1 MILDCVQLILKSSCP
16 PSVSLTPSQN
26 TSCFSGP
33 CFPNP
38 AEGLS
43 CLPAS
48 GWPSTQPHGP
58 RVNSG
63 DSEQQGT
70 KKFPDPLVYA
80 CCLSAAET
88 SSPQEAVN
96 GWLSGCS
103 FRMLTRESSESSTG
117 LPAALAFYFLP
128 QQDSD
133 ASRAKGYITDSS
145 CDNLEEYRG
154 MHGGPCL

>member
-1 MILDCVQLILKSSCP
+1 MILDCIQLILKSSCLP
-16 PSVSLTPSQN
+16 AVSLTLSQN
-26 TSCFSGP
+26 TSCCLPPPPPPWLLLCGP

-63 DSEQQGT
+63 DSEQQET

-96 GWLSGCS
+96 GWPWGRS
-103 FRMLTRESSESSTG
+103 FRMLTQESSESLTG
-117 LPAALAFYFLP
+117 LPAVSAFCFFATAG
-128 QQDSD
+128 Q
-133 ASRAKGYITDSS
+133 
-145 CDNLEEYRG
+145 
-154 MHGGPCL
+154 